1 MFVLIQGAA
10 CFLDDESMFAWA
22 TVFAWSSVAVESRKS
37 LKDLP
42 DLSN

>member
-22 TVFAWSSVAVESRKS
+22 SVAVESRKN

>member
-1 MFVLIQGAA
+1 MLVLIQGAA
-10 CFLDDESMFAWA
+10 CFLEDESMVSLGAG
-22 TVFAWSSVAVESRKS
+22 VAVESPKS

>member
-1 MFVLIQGAA
+1 MLVLIQGAA
-10 CFLDDESMFAWA
+10 CFLEDESMFAG
-22 TVFAWSSVAVESRKS
+22 FAEAGVAVESPKS

>member
-10 CFLDDESMFAWA
+10 CFLDDESMLAWASVFAWA
-22 TVFAWSSVAVESRKS
+22 SVAVESRKN

-42 DLSN
+42 NLSN